1 MIKMSMTRAIMLIAI
16 MFLTFNC
23 FQMYF
28 LSSQFIKETEI
39 SEKRHQKVNTLHDK
53 TECQKYKLLVTTFVK
68 SIPAC
73 F

>member
-1 MIKMSMTRAIMLIAI
+1 MSITRAIMLIAI

-39 SEKRHQKVNTLHDK
+39 SEKRHQKVHK